1 MSNRNKGGLIF
12 GGKRR
17 LEKSNVGK
25 NYLKGTHKLYLRR
38 RDGSWLIDRLFAAR
52 WKVVAAMTTTPSRQ
66 RLRRFER
73 PWESQPTWE
82 HARRA
87 AGKGEGGS
95 RKRVNRGM
103 MVALA
108 RVQAQEAS

>member
-25 NYLKGTHKLYLRR
+25 SYRAKGRLYLRR

-52 WKVVAAMTTTPSRQ
+52 WKIVAAAEPHRNSLQPSRQ
-66 RLRRFER
+66 VERRETR
-73 PWESQPTWE
+73 PWEDGWLTM
-82 HARRA
+82 RRDTRKRINRA
-87 AGKGEGGS
+87 AFARARARGE
-95 RKRVNRGM
+95 
-103 MVALA
+103 AA
-108 RVQAQEAS
+108 